1 MFNSDQIR
9 SLDKNMLVVMSTGEP
24 STYTHRWFQSHSIEK
39 QEEEEKKIKI
49 LSSLLNCYLRHLDQ
63 HQ

>member
-24 STYTHRWFQSHSIEK
+24 STYTHTHRWFQSHSIEK
-39 QEEEEKKIKI
+39 QEEEEKNKNSIIIIK
-49 LSSLLNCYLRHLDQ
+49 LLFAPS
-63 HQ
+63 